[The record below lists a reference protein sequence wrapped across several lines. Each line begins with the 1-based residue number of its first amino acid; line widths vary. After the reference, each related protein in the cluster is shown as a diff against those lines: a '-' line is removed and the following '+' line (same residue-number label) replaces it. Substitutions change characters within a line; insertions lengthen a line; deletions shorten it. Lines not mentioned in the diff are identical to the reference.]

1 MKKKAILLLLCT
13 AVLSGCGRVDSVDV
27 NSQIKPFEVE
37 QTTNENGQQLGAV
50 TNAVNEAAVTTSV
63 ADNSDPT
70 VTTTARTG
78 AVNLVKRTGVAKK
91 TVTPSKNTVRVP
103 SRPNTTA
110 RKTTVTTVSGTTNI
124 TTAVST
130 EASTATSTITTFDNE
145 NPTVVT
151 RDDMI
156 CQITDSGISVF
167 SKGEPV
173 QNIDIDTSFMMNS
186 YANEKTDPKYRVNIN
201 DYDFDGYFDLFI
213 PQSDDEYNVFGK
225 FLRFNPTTNLFEEW
239 EALSG
244 INTYTTSSK
253 DDGTISAVVY
263 KDEIEYDEKTYQW
276 KVTNEETG
284 EKELRL
290 ISKKKQFRF
299 DASSDGTYNIYI
311 DYYEYTDGVET
322 VVKREKVTI
331 DENGVITGAEEVPID
346 WLL

>member
-13 AVLSGCGRVDSVDV
+13 TVLSGCGRVDSVDV

-37 QTTNENGQQLGAV
+37 QTTNENGEELGAV
-50 TNAVNEAAVTTSV
+50 TNAHNEAVVTTS
-63 ADNSDPT
+63 ASESDAA

-78 AVNLVKRTGVAKK
+78 AVNLVKRTGVVKN
-91 TVTPSKNTVRVP
+91 TVTPSKSTVRVP
-103 SRPNTTA
+103 SRTNATA
-110 RKTTVTTVSGTTNI
+110 SKTTVSTVSGTTN

-130 EASTATSTITTFDNE
+130 ATTNTSATTLDNE

-151 RDDMI
+151 RDDMV
-156 CQITDSGISVF
+156 CQITDSGISVLV
-167 SKGEPV
+167 KGEPV
-173 QNIDIDTSFMMNS
+173 QNINIDTSYMMNS
-186 YANEKTDPKYRVNIN
+186 YADGKTDPEYRVNIN
-201 DYDFDGYFDLFI
+201 DLDFDGNLDLFV
-213 PQSDDEYNVFGK
+213 PQSEDEYNVYGK
-225 FLRFNPTTNLFEEW
+225 FLRFNPATNLFEEW

-244 INTYTTSSK
+244 INTYKSSSE

-263 KDEIEYDEKTYQW
+263 KDEIEYEEKTYQW

>member
-37 QTTNENGQQLGAV
+37 QTTNENGQLLGAV
-50 TNAVNEAAVTTSV
+50 TNSANEAVVTTSI
-63 ADNSDPT
+63 ANDSNAA

-110 RKTTVTTVSGTTNI
+110 RKTTVTTVSGTTNT

-130 EASTATSTITTFDNE
+130 DTSTTTLITTIDNE

-151 RDDMI
+151 RDDMV
-156 CQITDSGISVF
+156 CQITDSGISVML
-167 SKGEPV
+167 KGEPV
-173 QNIDIDTSFMMNS
+173 QNISIDTSYMMNS
-186 YANEKTDPKYRVNIN
+186 YADGKTDPEYRVNIN
-201 DYDFDGYFDLFI
+201 DLDFDGNFDLFI
-213 PQSDDEYNVFGK
+213 PQSEDEHNVYGK
-225 FLRFNPTTNLFEEW
+225 FLRFNPATNLFEEW

-244 INTYTTSSK
+244 ITTYKSSSE
-253 DDGTISAVVY
+253 DDSTISAVIN
-263 KDEIEYDEKTYQW
+263 KNEIEYEEKTYQW
-276 KVTNEETG
+276 KVINEETG

-299 DASSDGTYNIYI
+299 DDTSDGTYNIYI

-322 VVKREKVTI
+322 VVKREKVTL

>member
-13 AVLSGCGRVDSVDV
+13 TVLSGCGRVDSVDV

-37 QTTNENGQQLGAV
+37 QTTNENGEELGAV
-50 TNAVNEAAVTTSV
+50 TNAHNEAVVTTS
-63 ADNSDPT
+63 ASESDAA

-78 AVNLVKRTGVAKK
+78 AVNLVKRTGVVKN
-91 TVTPSKNTVRVP
+91 TVTPSKSTVRVP
-103 SRPNTTA
+103 SRTNATA
-110 RKTTVTTVSGTTNI
+110 SKTTVSTVSGTTN

-130 EASTATSTITTFDNE
+130 ATTNTSATTLDNE

-151 RDDMI
+151 RDDMV
-156 CQITDSGISVF
+156 CQITDSGISVLV
-167 SKGEPV
+167 KGEPV
-173 QNIDIDTSFMMNS
+173 QNINIDTSYMMNS
-186 YANEKTDPKYRVNIN
+186 YADGKTDPEYRVNIN
-201 DYDFDGYFDLFI
+201 DLDFDGNLDLFV
-213 PQSDDEYNVFGK
+213 PQSEDEYNVYGK
-225 FLRFNPTTNLFEEW
+225 FLRFNPATNLFEEW

-244 INTYTTSSK
+244 INTYKSSSE
-253 DDGTISAVVY
+253 DNGTISAVVY
-263 KDEIEYDEKTYQW
+263 KDEIEYEEKTYQW